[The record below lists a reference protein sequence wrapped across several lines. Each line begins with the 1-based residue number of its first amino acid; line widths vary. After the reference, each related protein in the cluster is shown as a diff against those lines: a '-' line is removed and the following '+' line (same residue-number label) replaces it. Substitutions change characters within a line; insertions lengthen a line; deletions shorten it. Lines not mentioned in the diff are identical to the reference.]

1 MDIINEILLRS
12 GYWARSNMDNVTLAL
27 IATLL
32 VIYGDDINH
41 FVKRQLRPYP
51 RLVRLIGFVLMC
63 AFGYGALTV
72 LLTPVLAGWFSL
84 ISIKWLA
91 PIVVAVFLFIGW
103 LAERKHQM

>member
-12 GYWARSNMDNVTLAL
+12 GIWTRQHLGEIALAL
-27 IATLL
+27 VATLL
-32 VIYGDDINH
+32 VIYGDDLNR
-41 FVKRQLRPYP
+41 FVKRQLRTYP

-72 LLTPVLAGWFSL
+72 LFTPILASWL
-84 ISIKWLA
+84 AMVNTRWLA
-91 PIVVAVFLFIGW
+91 PLVAGVFLLVGW

>member
-12 GYWARSNMDNVTLAL
+12 GLWARSHMGNITLAL

-32 VIYGDDINH
+32 VIYGDDINR
-41 FVKRQLRPYP
+41 FVKRQLKPYP
-51 RLVRLIGFVLMC
+51 RFVRLIGFVIMC

-72 LLTPVLAGWFSL
+72 LFTPVLAGWFSL
-84 ISIKWLA
+84 VNVKWLA
-91 PIVVAVFLFIGW
+91 PLVVGIFLFVGW